1 MKNNHHDQTVLVTG
15 ASSGIGLAIAR
26 QFAEHQYRL
35 VLVSR
40 NLEKLDLAA
49 EDLRKNGAPE
59 VTTIALDLARPDAA
73 QTLLQNIEERK
84 IQIDILI
91 NNAGTGLYGEFTELP
106 LEKEIQMM
114 QLNMLTLAS
123 LTKLFLQP
131 MLERGHGRILNVAS
145 LVAYQPGGPH
155 MATYY
160 ATKAFVLS
168 FCKGLSVE
176 LRGTGV
182 TVTALCPGPTKTA
195 FEETSG
201 AAKTFLYRLP
211 KTSPRRVARAA
222 FRATR
227 SGRRVAIPGLLSKI
241 LAFAG
246 ELPPRRI
253 ALEVNNLL
261 LKSTR

>member
-1 MKNNHHDQTVLVTG
+1 MKNKKNDQTALVTG
-15 ASSGIGLAIAR
+15 ASSGIGLEIAR
-26 QFAEHQYRL
+26 QFAKHQYRL

-40 NLEKLDLAA
+40 NQEKLDLVAD
-49 EDLRKNGAPE
+49 DLRNNGAPE
-59 VTTIALDLARPDAA
+59 VTAIALDLSRPDAA
-73 QTLLQNIEERK
+73 QTLFQNIKDRK
-84 IQIDILI
+84 IRVDTLI
-91 NNAGTGLYGEFTELP
+91 NNAGMGLYGKFPELP
-106 LEKEIQMM
+106 LEKDTEMM
-114 QLNMLTLAS
+114 QLNMLTLVS

-131 MLERGHGRILNVAS
+131 MLEQGHGRILNVAS
-145 LVAYQPGGPH
+145 LVAYQPGGSR

-211 KTSPRRVARAA
+211 KTSARRVARAT

-227 SGRRVAIPGLLSKI
+227 SGRRVVIPGLLSKF